1 MPYAEGRIYN
11 DADSHVMELPDWL
24 PSYADPKF
32 RDRIPP
38 FSLLSTGA
46 RGRATQMMDR
56 GKSRA
61 ANPREREAHEAELM
75 IRKSWDAYGAFHAE
89 DRKRALD
96 LLGFHAQLV
105 FSTFAPLQS
114 EGSDDIDVSYAVSR
128 ALTRAIVDFC
138 AADRR

>member
-1 MPYAEGRIYN
+1 MPYAEGRVYN

-46 RGRATQMMDR
+46 HGRATQMIER
-56 GKSRA
+56 GKARA
-61 ANPREREAHEAELM
+61 GNPEEREGHEAELM
-75 IRKSWDAYGAFHAE
+75 TRKSWDAYGAFHAE

-96 LLGFHAQLV
+96 LLGFRSQLV
-105 FSTFAPLQS
+105 FSTFAPLQA
-114 EGSDDIDVSYAVSR
+114 EMAKDPDVAYGAAR
-128 ALTRAIVDFC
+128 ALTRAMVEFC
-138 AADRR
+138 